1 MAEGGAGRE
10 AGAEEPV
17 RARYLQPVA
26 SLVTRWPRLVIAGW
40 VAVVGVLA
48 FLGIGLDQKLATK
61 PILIDGSES
70 KRQQEIST
78 RAFGDNNALFV
89 LLTGPPAAIERQ
101 GRELERRFD
110 TLPRTRVIAPWDKGG
125 LEGLRPAPNELALLL
140 HMALAP
146 DQGVPDLVPPVR
158 EQIEQ
163 VVTDPVEVNIGGGP
177 AVVESFRDAA
187 AHAAAVGER
196 LAIPALLII
205 LLFVFRSVLAALL
218 PVIVGGAVVAS
229 TRGVLDLL
237 LPYVEIDAFALGAVG
252 MMGLALGV
260 DYSLLIVSRFRE
272 EIRDTDDVAAAVRE
286 TILATG
292 RSVVPAGG
300 GLVLA
305 MAVTPQVLP
314 GAVVASVAVSVVVA
328 AVLSVLSA
336 LLVTPAMLM
345 LLGKRLDRWVLPG
358 RRQEEGAASRWS
370 GRLSTKPKLVWPIVI
385 GMLFA
390 AVWAVTLNSEVG
402 TAKLLPPGD
411 SGRLQE
417 EAVQGALGP
426 GWVSPTEISMNGEG
440 EPVTTPQR
448 LRALAEFQAKVERDP
463 GVATMAGF
471 DELER
476 RTRPLGRFEESLVAQ
491 ERGIERLGRGLAR
504 TQEGTRANSDGLLK
518 AASGAATLDSA
529 VGESEDGAGLLVEG
543 MGKASDGSER
553 LSGGLDR
560 ADDGGGKL
568 ASGTE
573 KASNGAGKLS
583 EGLAKAAKES
593 DKSASNARV
602 LRNAMETGKGWLAGL
617 HGPIQSTE
625 TQLSDARAA
634 LQRMD
639 AGRGDP
645 EYAAALAA
653 VEAAS
658 RSLTGTDPSSGE
670 RPDPAY
676 EGVAAGVTE
685 AEGQF
690 DVGIY
695 LAGQLGE
702 SSQEAS
708 EGLGKLSRSSAK
720 LDDGLQRLS
729 RASDQLS
736 GAIGQLA
743 DGGEELSPALR
754 RLTRGTSHL
763 AGGLGQIQEGAAGL
777 ASGLGEGA
785 QRSTQ
790 LTGALGKMR
799 DGIEREP
806 GEKSGIEQLNGGSPG
821 LFDSGYFYLASLDG
835 STPDRRHQAEFLVNI
850 DQGGGVARM
859 LVIPRYDPSTPEARE
874 VSERIEADADELAAA
889 TGAEVA
895 VGGVGPMLTEIDTA
909 LRDQAPLARLL
920 LCLVTIVVLLPVVR
934 SLTLALVA
942 AALNLL
948 TVSAA
953 FGLLALLFNDSLL
966 GGPGFVDTTVVPAT
980 IVVIFGLAI
989 DYEVFLFARM
999 REEYERTGSPSA
1011 AIANGIGNT
1020 AHVITGAAFI
1030 MIVVFLIFATSSF
1043 ATLRQFGVA
1052 QALAVFIDAFIV
1064 RLIVL
1069 PMLMR
1074 AMGRWTWWM
1083 PRWLDRLLPGRSLPA
1098 PTVGTA

>member
-1 MAEGGAGRE
+1 VTEGGAAPERGS
-10 AGAEEPV
+10 
-17 RARYLQPVA
+17 YLRPVA
-26 SLVTRWPRLVIAGW
+26 RLVTRWPRLVIAAW
-40 VAVVGVLA
+40 IAVVATLSFFGL
-48 FLGIGLDQKLATK
+48 GLDQKLSTK
-61 PILIDGSES
+61 PILIDGTEA
-70 KRQQEIST
+70 KRQHEIST

-89 LLTGPPAAIERQ
+89 LLSGPPAAIERQ
-101 GRELERRFD
+101 GRELERRLD
-110 TLPRTRVIAPWDKGG
+110 RLPQTRVIAPWDRGG
-125 LEGLRPAPNELALLL
+125 LTGLRPAPDELALLL
-140 HMALAP
+140 HMGLAV
-146 DQGVPDLVPPVR
+146 DEGVPDLVPPVR
-158 EQIEQ
+158 EIVDE
-163 VVTDPVEVNIGGGP
+163 VVRAPVEANLGGGP
-177 AVVESFRDAA
+177 AVVEAFRDAA

-196 LAIPALLII
+196 IAIPALLLI

-286 TILATG
+286 TIVATG

-300 GLVLA
+300 GLILA

-314 GAVVASVAVSVVVA
+314 GTVVTSVAVSVVVA
-328 AVLSVLSA
+328 AMLSVLSA

-345 LLGKRLDRWVLPG
+345 VLGKRLDRWVLPG
-358 RRQEEGAASRWS
+358 RTDEEGAASRWS
-370 GRLSTKPKLVWPIVI
+370 GRLSTRPKLVWPILI

-411 SGRLQE
+411 SGRQQE

-426 GWVSPTEISMNGEG
+426 GWISPTEIAMVGG
-440 EPVTTPQR
+440 DEPVTTPRR
-448 LRALAEFQAKVERDP
+448 LRALSEFQSKVEADP
-463 GVATMAGF
+463 GVASMAGF
-471 DELER
+471 DEIER
-476 RTRPLGRFEESLVAQ
+476 QTRPLGRFEENLVAQ
-491 ERGIERLGRGLAR
+491 QRGIERLGRGLAR

-518 AASGAATLDSA
+518 AASGAATLDSGL
-529 VGESEDGAGLLVEG
+529 GESENGAGLLVEG

-560 ADDGGGKL
+560 ADDGSGKL

-573 KASNGAGKLS
+573 KASGGAGRLS
-583 EGLAKAAKES
+583 EGLAKAARES
-593 DKSASNARV
+593 EKSANNARV
-602 LRNAMETGKGWLAGL
+602 LRNAMETGKGSLAGL
-617 HGPIQSTE
+617 NEPIQSTE
-625 TQLSDARAA
+625 TQLSAARAA
-634 LQRMD
+634 LERMD
-639 AGRGDP
+639 AGRTDP

-653 VEAAS
+653 VDAAS
-658 RSLTGTDPSSGE
+658 RSLTGTDPASGE
-670 RPDPAY
+670 RVDPAY
-676 EGVAAGVTE
+676 EGVQAGVTE
-685 AEGQF
+685 AESQF
-690 DVGIY
+690 DLGIY
-695 LAGQLGE
+695 LADELGE
-702 SSQEAS
+702 SSREGS

-729 RASDQLS
+729 DASDQLS
-736 GAIGQLA
+736 GAIAQLA
-743 DGGEELSPALR
+743 DGGQELSPALR
-754 RLTRGTSHL
+754 RLTRGTGHL
-763 AGGLGQIQEGAAGL
+763 AGGLGQLQDGAAGL
-777 ASGLGEGA
+777 AAGLGDGA

-799 DGIEREP
+799 NGIDR
-806 GEKSGIEQLNGGSPG
+806 GGDSGSGIEQLNDGSPG
-821 LFDSGYFYLASLDG
+821 LFDSGFFYLASLDG
-835 STPDRRHQAEFLVNI
+835 SKPEQRRKAEFLVNI

-859 LVIPRYDPSTPEARE
+859 LVIPRYDPSTAQARE
-874 VSERIEADADELAAA
+874 TSERIEADADELAAA

-895 VGGVGPMLTEIDTA
+895 VGGVGPMLTDIDTA

-942 AALNLL
+942 AVLNLL